1 MDDKTR
7 INALAEYL
15 KVDPDEISNE
25 YDNVFAVDNYD
36 EYYVLTE
43 NEADEV
49 IEEYIRSVISELGF
63 DRGFTKKFSDFCLKQ
78 CEDTEMVDN
87 FIDQEIKY
95 FTEQEVDE
103 DQVEYLKGLSGSEK
117 IEYIRDML
125 GDDTIIEYLDIDKI
139 VDEAI
144 KLDGRAHFIADYDH
158 QEIDLGNGLFAYR
171 IN

>member
-15 KVDPDEISNE
+15 KVDPNEISNE
-25 YDNVFAVDNYD
+25 YDNIFAVDNYD

-43 NEADEV
+43 DEADEV
-49 IEEYIRSVISELGF
+49 IEDYIKSVISELGF
-63 DRGFTKKFSDFCLKQ
+63 SRGFTKEFSDFCLRQ
-78 CEDTEMVDN
+78 CEDTEKVN
-87 FIDQEIKY
+87 EFIDREIEY
-95 FTEQEVDE
+95 FTQQEVDE

-125 GDDTIIEYLDIDKI
+125 GDDAIIEYLDIDKI

-144 KLDGRAHFIADYDH
+144 ELDGRAHFIANYDH
-158 QEIDLGNGLFAYR
+158 QEIDLGDGLFAYR